1 MQRICPAGFLGDFD
15 LPPGYRTIA
24 QNTNAVI
31 VERMPFPAHI
41 SRLENREFFFWQK
54 V

>member
-1 MQRICPAGFLGDFD
+1 MCPARFRCDFD
-15 LPPGYRTIA
+15 LPPGYRAIA
-24 QNTNAVI
+24 QNANAVI

-41 SRLENREFFFWQK
+41 CRPENREFFFWQK